1 VDPVIVSSLI
11 TIGGTVIL
19 APIVSMFANRKQVK
33 TDQFRAIT
41 DAQNTRIGDLEK
53 QVATLG
59 AALRAKEKAV
69 EDERVAHAATR
80 EQLAAVTEQL
90 ATMKDTVR
98 RYFEKI
104 TAAWPEGRGLM
115 PRPDPD
121 DLDWLSKP
129 VPAPATP
136 AAPDPTHYS

>member
-1 VDPVIVSSLI
+1 VIVSALI

-19 APIVSMFANRKQVK
+19 APIVSMIANRKQVRI
-33 TDQFRAIT
+33 DEFQAIT
-41 DAQNTRIGDLEK
+41 DAQNRRISDLEG
-53 QVATLG
+53 QVGTLG
-59 AALRAKEKAV
+59 RALREKEKAV
-69 EDERVAHAATR
+69 EDERRAHQVTR
-80 EQLAAVTEQL
+80 DQLAAVTDQL

-115 PRPDPD
+115 PRPDPE

-129 VPAPATP
+129 VPAPPTP
-136 AAPDPTHYS
+136 AQPDPTHYS